1 MTPTVTSQHRS
12 TTDVFK
18 SLWDLLHNRAGR
30 SADGQALVETALILP
45 IVLTIVFGIL
55 VFGIFTMQI
64 ISLGQGVNN
73 AGSVLSVSAGQT
85 TDPCSLAATSVQQA
99 APLLSSGSL
108 SYSVTMTPSGGSA
121 QTYSGSSCS
130 GSSTTTG
137 PPGYLLSGGTVQVTA
152 SYTNCSLK
160 FFGKN
165 FLPNGC
171 SITSTITEAV
181 Q

>member
-1 MTPTVTSQHRS
+1 MR
-12 TTDVFK
+12 
-18 SLWDLLHNRAGR
+18 RAGASQPVFCDVHYFIR
-30 SADGQALVETALILP
+30 RRFGNSEEGQALVETALILP
-45 IVLTIVFGIL
+45 IVLIIVFGIL

-64 ISLGQGVNN
+64 MSLAQGVNN
-73 AGSVLSVSAGQT
+73 AGNVLSVSAGQT

-99 APLLSSGSL
+99 APLLTSGNL

-121 QTYSGSSCS
+121 QTYSVSSCS
-130 GSSTTTG
+130 SSSTTTG
-137 PPGYLLSGGTVQVTA
+137 AAQYLSSGGTVQVSAT
-152 SYTNCSLK
+152 YTNCSLK
-160 FFGKN
+160 FYGKN

>member
-1 MTPTVTSQHRS
+1 MQVAGIIQRVFSDVQHCIRRS
-12 TTDVFK
+12 IANSTE
-18 SLWDLLHNRAGR
+18 
-30 SADGQALVETALILP
+30 GQALVETALILP
-45 IVLTIVFGIL
+45 IVLVIVFGIL

-64 ISLGQGVNN
+64 MSLAQGVNN
-73 AGSVLSVSAGQT
+73 AGNVLSVSAGQT

-108 SYSVTMTPSGGSA
+108 TYSVTETPSGGSA

-130 GSSTTTG
+130 STSTTTG
-137 PPGYLLSGGTVQVTA
+137 AAGNLSSGGTVQVTA
-152 SYTNCSLK
+152 TYTNCSLK
-160 FFGKN
+160 FYGKN

-171 SITSTITEAV
+171 SISSTITEAV

>member
-1 MTPTVTSQHRS
+1 MKPIVTARHRF
-12 TTDVFK
+12 DAFK
-18 SLWDLLHNRAGR
+18 SVCILIRHRASRGT
-30 SADGQALVETALILP
+30 DGQALVETALILP
-45 IVLTIVFGIL
+45 IVLAIVFGIL

-99 APLLSSGSL
+99 APLLSTGSL

-130 GSSTTTG
+130 SSSTTTG
-137 PPGYLLSGGTVQVTA
+137 APGYLVSGGTVQVTA

-165 FLPNGC
+165 FFPNGC